1 MAIGENTL
9 ASISLGHNKLKGY
22 FSNGF
27 NALTSADKRH
37 VKVPN
42 TSLIN
47 GSLALDNA
55 AKQDVPDNYRWDY
68 AIDYNGNVYF
78 LEIHPASTSEIS
90 TMINKVD
97 GLQQWLKTID
107 ADLMALPP
115 VDRKFYWVSSGKTDL
130 RIMPNSRHA
139 KQLAAK
145 KIKHVGTIWDYS
157 KI

>member
-1 MAIGENTL
+1 MATGENTL
-9 ASISLGHNKLKGY
+9 ASISLGHDKLKGY
-22 FSNGF
+22 FYNGL

-42 TSLIN
+42 TSLIK

-55 AKQDVPDNYRWDY
+55 AKQDMPDNYRWDY

-78 LEIHPASTSEIS
+78 LEIHPASTSEIG

-97 GLQQWLKTID
+97 GLLQWLKAID
-107 ADLMALPP
+107 ADLITLPP
-115 VDRKFYWVSSGKTDL
+115 VNRKFYWVSSGKTDL
-130 RIMPNSRHA
+130 RIIPNSRQA

-145 KIKHVGTIWDYS
+145 KIKPVGTIWDYS